1 MGTLAPILAPSPPD
15 RRQFLLP
22 DSALPRGT
30 HLCASSG
37 SGKSILIGHMAALN
51 LLRGMPQVVFDP
63 AGPAADSLLLRLH
76 ANLSPPLRRL
86 AWRCV
91 TYLDMAGRVGPAPRF
106 PFLFRLDGDTH
117 SDVAERFLQ
126 TCLAIDP
133 HLQSASIQGYNALRR
148 VGHSVGIVL
157 SALGLQ
163 LDSALPLLDQPDAW
177 QRRLQDAAADDP
189 SVRHA
194 VAFILGPYAAL
205 SPSGRLELSAM
216 YRSKVEPLVLDP
228 RLHAMF
234 CVGPPTIDF
243 EEVARHR
250 QTVIVDFRHETNAHV
265 RLLKTRWVFD
275 SLMAYI
281 RHRTPGAHVPFG
293 ILIDELTELT
303 RHSSLEHDIF
313 AADLDYLMNVLA
325 RNRSVAIVAAHQEM
339 WQLSPQTQ
347 QTVLSMGTQIF
358 GVMSDLTSAEV
369 VARAYAAL
377 DPERVKRWR
386 KVWMSSSD
394 RETGATFPFVV
405 DQEPVEYTLDEQAF
419 LAGRA
424 FMALKPFQF
433 VIKPHGENRL
443 VRVSLAE
450 DVGALWPNQHAD
462 LLSYIRQR
470 LAERVVYERPAPHL
484 IGQPPSARLIPHEQ
498 DTSDRISATGDE
510 LDPSYW
516 RT

>member
-1 MGTLAPILAPSPPD
+1 
-15 RRQFLLP
+15 
-22 DSALPRGT
+22 
-30 HLCASSG
+30 
-37 SGKSILIGHMAALN
+37 MAALN
-51 LLRGMPQVVFDP
+51 LLRGMPQLIFDP
-63 AGPAADSLLLRLH
+63 AGPAADSMLLRLH

-86 AWRCV
+86 AWRRV
-91 TYLDMAGRVGPAPRF
+91 TYLDMRGRDGTAPRF

-126 TCLAIDP
+126 TCVAIDP
-133 HLQSASIQGYNALRR
+133 HLQSASVQGYNALRR
-148 VGHSVGIVL
+148 VGHNVGIVL

-163 LDSALPLLDQPDAW
+163 LNSALPLLDHPEAW
-177 QRRLQDAAADDP
+177 QRRLQEVATDDP

-194 VAFILGPYAAL
+194 VAFILGPYATL
-205 SPSGRLELSAM
+205 SPGSRLEFSAM
-216 YRSKVEPLVLDP
+216 YRSKIEPLVLDT
-228 RLHAMF
+228 RLHDMF

-243 EEVARHR
+243 DDVTRRR

-275 SLMAYI
+275 TLMAYI

-313 AADLDYLMNVLA
+313 AADLDYLINVMA

-358 GVMSDLTSAEV
+358 GVMSDLTSAEM
-369 VARAYAAL
+369 VARAYAAI

-386 KVWMSSSD
+386 RVWMSSSD
-394 RETGATFPFVV
+394 RETGAAFPFVV
-405 DQEPVEYTLDEQAF
+405 DHEPVEYTLDEQAF

-433 VIKPHGENRL
+433 VIRPHGENRL
-443 VRVSLAE
+443 VRVSMAD
-450 DVGALWPNQHAD
+450 DVGALWPNEHPD
-462 LLSYIRQR
+462 LLTHIRRHLAQR
-470 LAERVVYERPAPHL
+470 VANERPAPHL
-484 IGQPPSARLIPHEQ
+484 IELARSATLIPHEQ
-498 DTSDRISATGDE
+498 DIRDRVSATGDE
-510 LDPSYW
+510 LDPAYW